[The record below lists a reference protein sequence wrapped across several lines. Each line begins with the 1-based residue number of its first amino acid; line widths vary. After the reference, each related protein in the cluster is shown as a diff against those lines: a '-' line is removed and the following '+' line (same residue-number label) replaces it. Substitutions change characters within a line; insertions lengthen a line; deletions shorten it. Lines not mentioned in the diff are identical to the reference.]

1 MLESKFQADSREA
14 ARSAAREAFALLAH
28 GFNHCDNLAVPHK
41 YAPDVQHR
49 FSELLGE
56 LFLLVERGDIEPNPR
71 YARYLL
77 AQEARSNQAL
87 QDVIRRASRTRRAR
101 RA

>member
-1 MLESKFQADSREA
+1 MTDSVFERASREA
-14 ARSAAREAFALLAH
+14 ARLVAREAFALLAH
-28 GFNHCDNLAVPHK
+28 GFNHCDRDS
-41 YAPDVQHR
+41 APYKFSADVQHR

-77 AQEARSNQAL
+77 AQEARGNQAL
-87 QDVIRRASRTRRAR
+87 QDVIRKTSRTRRAR